1 MWVSSVSS
9 CDIVPCP
16 FSDHCAVILCVSV
29 PDVVPPGPGLW
40 KLNISVLEEEEY
52 VNLISNFWTSWRG
65 QRHLF
70 PSPDKWW
77 EAGKSRVKGL
87 CIHSCCS
94 RSSTRSANRDLLSR
108 LSSHLK
114 DRVDEGQLSL
124 VEAYQSFL

>member
-16 FSDHCAVILCVSV
+16 FPDHCAVILCVSV

-70 PSPDKWW
+70 PSPDKC
-77 EAGKSRVKGL
+77 GRLVNPGSRTYLFATVALGL
-87 CIHSCCS
+87 RRIKLIGTFSLGLRPIS
-94 RSSTRSANRDLLSR
+94 KIGSI
-108 LSSHLK
+108 
-114 DRVDEGQLSL
+114 RVNYL
-124 VEAYQSFL
+124 

>member
-1 MWVSSVSS
+1 MWVSSVLS
-9 CDIVPCP
+9 CNIVPCP

-70 PSPDKWW
+70 FRPRSSGGRLVNPV
-77 EAGKSRVKGL
+77 SRVYLFATVVLGL
-87 CIHSCCS
+87 RCIQPIGTFSL
-94 RSSTRSANRDLLSR
+94 D
-108 LSSHLK
+108 SHPTLK
-114 DRVDEGQLSL
+114 IGSMR
-124 VEAYQSFL
+124 AHYP